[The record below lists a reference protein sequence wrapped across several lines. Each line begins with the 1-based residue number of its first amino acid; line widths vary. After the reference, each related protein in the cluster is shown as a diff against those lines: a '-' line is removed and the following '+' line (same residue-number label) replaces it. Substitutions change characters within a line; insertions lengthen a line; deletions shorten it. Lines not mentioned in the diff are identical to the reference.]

1 MVDVNIKSTKQILVS
16 STDKQHALLI
26 QKGWLMDLPICFL
39 VNMFRFLL
47 YFDRIILYFTVS
59 Y

>member
-16 STDKQHALLI
+16 STDKQRTLLI
-26 QKGWLMDLPICFL
+26 QKRWLMDLPICFF

-47 YFDRIILYFTVS
+47 YFDRIILYFTV
-59 Y
+59 